1 MDDLMMGWV
10 ALVIVIVG
18 ALVVWEMRS

>member
-18 ALVVWEMRS
+18 ALVLWEMRP